1 MDTNA
6 ILSQILDNGSIDALT
21 KLSDQEHD
29 SFIFSLNS
37 APALKQNLTD
47 TQIKTFK
54 DYALSLPNDKFLK
67 LWKVMATA
75 NTNNTIKLHPY
86 VSMKI
91 VAAAKELR

>member
-1 MDTNA
+1 
-6 ILSQILDNGSIDALT
+6 
-21 KLSDQEHD
+21 
-29 SFIFSLNS
+29 LNS

-47 TQIKTFK
+47 AQIKTFK
-54 DYALSLPNDKFLK
+54 DYALSLTSDKLLK

-86 VSMKI
+86 VNMKL